1 MTKNFKSYRVS
12 QVAKLTKVSAR
23 TVRFYDEKDLVKPAR
38 IDENGYR
45 VYTEKEIEKIK
56 LVSYLKQLSF
66 SLKDIKQLFQDEK
79 CSASLELLINQKLQ
93 ENEEELTK
101 LEQRKKN
108 LLNFEKYLH
117 SQNLK
122 NENISEVTKNMKS
135 DLQLSKTRKTIL
147 ISASGLTILELLGIG
162 LMFLVARNGYK
173 AFALIILIIILTA
186 LILAAILLSKYYY
199 HAVAYVC
206 PLCHEK
212 FIPTFKIFTFAQHT
226 SKFRKLRCP
235 NCHQKSFC
243 LEVARN

>member
-1 MTKNFKSYRVS
+1 MTESFKSYHVS
-12 QVAKLTKVSAR
+12 QVAKLTKVSPR

-66 SLKDIKQLFQDEK
+66 SLKDIKLLLQDEN
-79 CSASLELLINQKLQ
+79 CSASLELLIDRKLQ
-93 ENEEELTK
+93 ENKEELTE
-101 LEQRKKN
+101 LEQRKKK

-122 NENISEVTKNMKS
+122 TENISEVTKNMKS

-147 ISASGLTILELLGIG
+147 ITASGLTIFELLGIA
-162 LMFLVARNGYK
+162 LMFLMARNGYK
-173 AFALIILIIILTA
+173 AFAIITLIIILAA
-186 LILAAILLSKYYY
+186 LILATIMLSKYYY

-206 PLCHEK
+206 PLCQKK
-212 FIPTFKIFTFAQHT
+212 FVPTFKTFTFAQHT
-226 SKFRKLRCP
+226 PKFRKLRCP

-243 LEVARN
+243 LEIARN